1 MVFHHRQEKWGG
13 IAVQIITAMES
24 PDTRARVRSAADAL
38 LAEGIRP
45 TVANVRARIGR
56 GSATTINDALQ
67 DWWVELGE
75 RLASPER
82 YALPQPVMALAE
94 QLWQAARGEANGLLE
109 AQRQQAQA
117 EIEKAQ
123 ARCEV
128 ALLAQAE
135 AEKRADRLAERFD
148 ELEGLRLE
156 LERALANERG
166 QREGLLAQLQE
177 ERRRGA
183 EIQVER
189 QRERE
194 EADKR
199 SMLEQRR
206 FESAEARLTAQ
217 LDERK
222 VALARLEKALRDQKQ
237 VWQAQEMEL
246 QSLLREAS
254 KRERDQIVRGSRL
267 EAELQAIRT
276 EKVQMQEKLAAAEVQ
291 AQSLRREQALLEQK
305 MRTLEEQT
313 ALLTADRNDIEKERN
328 RLEAKLETLQEEHV
342 SLRHLIAL
350 QRPKK

>member
-1 MVFHHRQEKWGG
+1 MQT
-13 IAVQIITAMES
+13 ITAIES

-38 LAEGIRP
+38 LVEGIRP

-75 RLASPER
+75 RLASPDR
-82 YALPQPVMALAE
+82 YALPRPVMALAE
-94 QLWQAARGEANGLLE
+94 QLWQAARGEADGLLE

-117 EIEKAQ
+117 EIEEAQ

-135 AEKRADRLAERFD
+135 AEKRADRLAERLD

-206 FESAEARLTAQ
+206 FEFIESRLITQ

-222 VALARLEKALRDQKQ
+222 VALANLEKALRDQKQ
-237 VWQAQEMEL
+237 VWQAREMDL
-246 QSLLREAS
+246 QALLREANG
-254 KRERDQIVRGSRL
+254 RERDQTVRGSQL
-267 EAELQAIRT
+267 EAELHALRV
-276 EKVQMQEKLAAAEVQ
+276 ERDQMQEKLVAAEVQ
-291 AQSLRREQALLEQK
+291 AQSLRREEALLEQK
-305 MRTLEEQT
+305 MRALEERME
-313 ALLTADRNDIEKERN
+313 LLTSDRNDIEKERN

-342 SLRHLIAL
+342 SLRRLIAL